1 MFFDSLENVKKG
13 LCVCV
18 FDGTDRIQ
26 HTFWR
31 QMDALHPSHGGHFS
45 APDSLAIED
54 VYKRAD
60 RLLGKTMDKCR
71 DKDTVLMIIS
81 DHGFTSFRYGID
93 LNRWLEE
100 NGYLKLKTGERG
112 KKNLVNVD
120 WSQTRAFAVGLS
132 GLFLNLKGREAQ
144 GIVDPKTEAPQLREE
159 IAEKL
164 KRLDDPV
171 RNQPAVKQVYNA
183 WKIYNGP
190 YKNDAPD
197 LLVGY
202 HSGYRASW
210 ETAVGEVTD
219 TIFHDNKKAWSGDH
233 CVDQSLVPGVLFCNR
248 KINDEHP
255 RLMDMGPTVLS
266 LFGVAVPAHMD
277 GNPLRVADAG
287 GQASKVQPS
296 DG

>member
-1 MFFDSLENVKKG
+1 MV
-13 LCVCV
+13 
-18 FDGTDRIQ
+18 
-26 HTFWR
+26 
-31 QMDALHPSHGGHFS
+31 
-45 APDSLAIED
+45 
-54 VYKRAD
+54 
-60 RLLGKTMDKCR
+60 
-71 DKDTVLMIIS
+71 IS
-81 DHGFTSFRYGID
+81 DHGFTAFRYGID

-100 NGYLKLKTGERG
+100 NGYLKLKSGERG

-120 WSQTRAFAVGLS
+120 WSQTRAFAIGLS

-144 GIVDPKTEAPQLREE
+144 GIVDPKTEAPQLRDE

-164 KRLDDPV
+164 KGLNDPL
-171 RNQPAVKQVYNA
+171 RNQLAVKQVYNA

-210 ETAVGEVTD
+210 ETAVGEVTG
-219 TIFHDNKKAWSGDH
+219 TIFHDNEKAWSGDH

-248 KINDEHP
+248 KISDEHP
-255 RLMDMGPTVLS
+255 RLMDMGPTVLD

-277 GNPLRVADAG
+277 GKSLKVADASG
-287 GQASKVQPS
+287 KASLVQPS